1 MTEIPSVCQEQ
12 KTIYYTA
19 MRALFRNKIMW
30 FFLIGIA
37 IGVIVWKFVIIPKQE
52 NSNGSSK
59 AKKPLTHT
67 VKRDTIKETLT
78 ISGELDAEEK
88 ITPRF
93 QSSGLISWIGVK
105 EGDFVKKYQ
114 LIATLDQ
121 KEQKK
126 NLEKYLN
133 TYLDTRWDFEQEKDE
148 YRQPAQKYWGLT
160 WDQRNE
166 IDRALEQAQFDL
178 NNAVLDVE
186 LKDIL
191 LKYTT
196 LTSPINGI
204 VTKVAAPVAGVYA
217 TATQAE
223 FEVINPDS
231 LYFSLLPDQTEVT
244 KLTSSMSAQIIFDSY
259 PDEKVIG
266 TVQNIAFIPKSG
278 ETNTVYEV
286 KIVYPLNDES
296 HTKYRIGMTGD
307 ATFTILEKP
316 DVLSI
321 PLSFLK
327 TEKDKKYVT
336 KLTGTKK
343 EKMYVE
349 TGIESDTAV
358 EITGGLAEGDVIYD

>member
-1 MTEIPSVCQEQ
+1 M
-12 KTIYYTA
+12 K
-19 MRALFRNKIMW
+19 ALFRKKIIW
-30 FFLIGIA
+30 FFLIGLLV
-37 IGVIVWKFVIIPKQE
+37 GVLVWKFVIVPKQE
-52 NSNGSSK
+52 KTNTDSK
-59 AKKPLTHT
+59 TKKTTEYT

-78 ISGELDAEEK
+78 ISGELDADEK
-88 ITPRF
+88 ITLRF
-93 QSSGLISWIGVK
+93 QSSGLISSINVK
-105 EGDFVKKYQ
+105 KGDFVKKNQ

-121 KEQKK
+121 KEAKK
-126 NLEKYLN
+126 TLEKYLN

-148 YRQPAQKYWGLT
+148 YRQPAQDYWELS

-166 IDRALEQAQFDL
+166 IDRALQQAQFDL

-186 LKDIL
+186 LKNIL

-196 LTSPINGI
+196 LTSPIDGI

-217 TATQAE
+217 TAVQAE

-244 KLTSSMSAQIIFDSY
+244 KLSASMSAEIVFDSY
-259 PDEKVIG
+259 PDEKIIG
-266 TVQNIAFIPKSG
+266 TVENIAFIPKSG

-286 KIVYPLNDES
+286 KISYPLNDENY
-296 HTKYRIGMTGD
+296 TKYRIGMTGD

-316 DVLSI
+316 DVLVV

-327 TEKDKKYVT
+327 TEKDKKYVM
-336 KLTGTKK
+336 KKTGNKK
-343 EKMYVE
+343 EKAYVDV
-349 TGIESDTAV
+349 GIESDQIT